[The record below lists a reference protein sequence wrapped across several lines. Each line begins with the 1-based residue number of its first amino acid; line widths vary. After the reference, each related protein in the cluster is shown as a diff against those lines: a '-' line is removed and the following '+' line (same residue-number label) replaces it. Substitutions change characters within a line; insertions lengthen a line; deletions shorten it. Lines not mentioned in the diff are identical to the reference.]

1 MAASVVNSSEGIN
14 NYRNQIASAISKLE
28 EQLTKT
34 QGAID
39 TVGQT
44 WKDGNFTEFQ
54 QNFETE
60 QQMISSLLKVLN
72 TYHDEILYQLECKLK
87 EYEGIPMSID

>member
-14 NYRNQIASAISKLE
+14 NYRSKIASAIQDLE
-28 EQLTKT
+28 GQLTKT
-34 QGAID
+34 QRAIE

-44 WKDGNFTEFQ
+44 WKDGNFKEFQ

-60 QQMISSLLKVLN
+60 QQMINSLLKVLT
-72 TYHDEILYQLECKLK
+72 TYYEDVLYQLECKLK
-87 EYEGIPMSID
+87 EYEGTRMSID